1 MSRTTPTWFEINE
14 IVKEFV
20 PERLRIEATNQ
31 IWDKISHLMYRI
43 SDNDKLIT
51 ELVNENTRLVKENLV
66 LVRHNKDLTVAG
78 QKVLDILGIQRALV
92 NYLYGYE
99 SHN

>member
-31 IWDKISHLMYRI
+31 IWDKISHLEYRI
-43 SDNDKLIT
+43 SDDSKLIT
-51 ELVNENTRLVKENLV
+51 ELVNENTRLIKANC
-66 LVRHNKDLTVAG
+66 DLLTSYKTLHAASQQVM
-78 QKVLDILGIQRALV
+78 DILDVEEALI
-92 NYLYGYE
+92 NYLK
-99 SHN
+99 S

>member
-1 MSRTTPTWFEINE
+1 MSITTPTWFEINE

-20 PERLRIEATNQ
+20 PERLRIEATNR
-31 IWDKISHLMYRI
+31 IWDKISHLEYRI

-51 ELVNENTRLVKENLV
+51 ELVNENTRLVRENLQ

-78 QKVLDILGIQRALV
+78 LKILDILAIQRSLV
-92 NYLYGYE
+92 DYLYG
-99 SHN
+99 